1 MAQAGTDLDLCW
13 SHFGHHWRVVDNV
26 SLGAQKMR
34 VQAEP
39 TDILVT
45 VDAVE
50 CRVWNAVTE
59 DNRQCVLFVHRILFP
74 DSSTSFSELENDLI
88 PKDPPQDLER
98 AK

>member
-1 MAQAGTDLDLCW
+1 
-13 SHFGHHWRVVDNV
+13 
-26 SLGAQKMR
+26 MR

-39 TDILVT
+39 TDMLII
-45 VDAVE
+45 VDGVP

-88 PKDPPQDLER
+88 AVKPPQELER
-98 AK
+98 K